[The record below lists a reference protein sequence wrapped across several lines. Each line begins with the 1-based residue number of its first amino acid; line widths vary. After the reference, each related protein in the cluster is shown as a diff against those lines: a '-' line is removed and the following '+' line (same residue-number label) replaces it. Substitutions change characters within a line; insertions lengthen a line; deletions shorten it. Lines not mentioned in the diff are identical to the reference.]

1 MTVNQR
7 DDMERLRRV
16 RLANVRQELTA
27 PVTAIVGYG
36 EILREA
42 VCELG
47 LDDILPDLDRMLG
60 AARSLH
66 AGVDHLLDLES
77 APELFTDSNIAEVE
91 RRLRHDLRTPMSAIK
106 GYSELVLDDLNG
118 RGGKSVRTDLEIIIA
133 EVSHLLDR
141 LDVIVDFTRREGAEG
156 GLGPA
161 LDPAASRMFN
171 GIVRS
176 VRPVDASGPP
186 QAKLTGHILVVDDLP
201 SNRDLLVRRLK
212 RDGHRT
218 TEADGGIAALRAV
231 VGQDF
236 DLILLDVMMPDL
248 NGFDVLTQLKSDQRT
263 RDIPVIMVS
272 ALTEMD
278 AVIRCIEEGAEDYL
292 SKPVNS
298 TLLRARIGASLERR
312 SWQTRERQYLDR
324 LEQEKE
330 HYENL
335 LLNILPRHIV
345 GRINGG
351 EELIAD
357 RFDEVTV
364 LFADLAGFT
373 EKSSHLSPA
382 SVVKYLNHMFS
393 VFDHVVRELGVEKI
407 KMIGDAYMVVAGAPE
422 PQAQHAE
429 IVGELAL
436 RMVERA
442 EAVNKAYEMPLQ
454 LRIGVHTGPVVGG
467 IIGTH
472 RFLYDVWGD
481 TVNVASRL
489 EATGVPGR
497 IQLSETTARRIA
509 DWFEMEERGPVS
521 IKGKGQMTTFFL
533 TGRKPPKG
541 AD

>member
-7 DDMERLRRV
+7 DDMERMRRV

-47 LDDILPDLDRMLG
+47 LVDILPDLDRMLG

-66 AGVDHLLDLES
+66 AGVDHLLDLEA
-77 APELFTDSNIAEVE
+77 APELFTDGNIVEVE

-118 RGGKSVRTDLEIIIA
+118 RGGNSVRTDLEIIIA

-141 LDVIVDFTRREGAEG
+141 LDGIVDFSTGGGA
-156 GLGPA
+156 A
-161 LDPAASRMFN
+161 DSADPMGDPTASRMFN

-176 VRPVDASGPP
+176 IRPVGEALPH
-186 QAKLTGHILVVDDLP
+186 AKLTGRILVVDDLEN
-201 SNRDLLVRRLK
+201 NRDLLVRRLNK
-212 RDGHRT
+212 DGHRV
-218 TEADGGIAALRAV
+218 TEADGGVAALRAV

-236 DLILLDVMMPDL
+236 DLVLLDVMMPDL
-248 NGFDVLTQLKSDQRT
+248 NGFDVLTQLKADERT

-278 AVIRCIEEGAEDYL
+278 AVIRCIEAGAEDYL

-298 TLLRARIGASLERR
+298 VLLRARIGASLERR
-312 SWQTRERQYLDR
+312 GWQRRERQYLDR

-335 LLNILPRHIV
+335 LLNILPSHIV

-351 EELIAD
+351 EMLIAD
-357 RFDEVTV
+357 RFEDVTV

-373 EKSSHLSPA
+373 ETSAHLAPA
-382 SVVKYLNHMFS
+382 SVVKYLNHLFS
-393 VFDHVVRELGVEKI
+393 VFDHLVRELGVEKI
-407 KMIGDAYMVVAGAPE
+407 KMIGDAYMVVSGAPE

-429 IVGELAL
+429 IVAELAL

-442 EAVNKAYEMPLQ
+442 ESVNRAYDMPLQ

-472 RFLYDVWGD
+472 RFLYDIWGD

-497 IQLSETTARRIA
+497 IQISDTTARRIA
-509 DWFEMEERGPVS
+509 RWFELEERGPVA

-533 TGRKPPKG
+533 CGRNHP
-541 AD
+541 AEND